1 MKTLLKYDVNIQKTL
16 ILLFVVTLFT
26 LMVMGQ
32 DFILIVLIIEFF
44 LIAIFQY
51 SLNVIKF
58 NSKKYMKTDS
68 RKVYIFLSTYVV
80 IGFLMWLCLIS
91 LDIRDNSGNIKDIFE
106 LMMMSWLFL
115 SPILMIQSLLISF
128 FDFKNT
134 HSNHLNHENT

>member
-1 MKTLLKYDVNIQKTL
+1 
-16 ILLFVVTLFT
+16 
-26 LMVMGQ
+26 MVMGQ

>member
-1 MKTLLKYDVNIQKTL
+1 MKTLLKYDVNIQKAL

-26 LMVMGQ
+26 VMVMGQ
-32 DFILIVLIIEFF
+32 DFILIILIIEFF

-80 IGFLMWLCLIS
+80 IGFLTWLCLIS
-91 LDIRDNSGNIKDIFE
+91 LDIRDNNGTIKDIFE
-106 LMMMSWLFL
+106 LMMMLWLFL

-128 FDFKNT
+128 FDLKNT

>member
-26 LMVMGQ
+26 VMVMGQ
-32 DFILIVLIIEFF
+32 DFILILLIIEFF

-51 SLNVIKF
+51 SLNLIKF

-80 IGFLMWLCLIS
+80 IGFLTWLCLIS

>member
-1 MKTLLKYDVNIQKTL
+1 MKMLLKYDVNIQKTL

-26 LMVMGQ
+26 VMAMGQ

-51 SLNVIKF
+51 SLNLIKF
-58 NSKKYMKTDS
+58 NSKKYVQTDS

-80 IGFLMWLCLIS
+80 IGFLTWLCLIS

>member
-26 LMVMGQ
+26 VMVTGQ
-32 DFILIVLIIEFF
+32 DFILILLIIEFF

-51 SLNVIKF
+51 SLNLIKF

-80 IGFLMWLCLIS
+80 IGFLTWLCLIS

-128 FDFKNT
+128 FDLKNT
-134 HSNHLNHENT
+134 HSKHLNHENT

>member
-26 LMVMGQ
+26 VMVMGQ

-44 LIAIFQY
+44 LIAMFQY

-115 SPILMIQSLLISF
+115 SPILMIKSLLISF